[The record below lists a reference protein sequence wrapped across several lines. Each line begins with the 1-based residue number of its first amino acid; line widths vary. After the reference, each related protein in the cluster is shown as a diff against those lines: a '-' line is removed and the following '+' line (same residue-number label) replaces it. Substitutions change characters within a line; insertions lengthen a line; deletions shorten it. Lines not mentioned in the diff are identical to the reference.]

1 MLVTLAH
8 NMTQWSSS
16 ASLGTMSRAD
26 AARNRSLLIEAAAA
40 ELAEHGPHVS
50 IAQIAARA
58 GVAKGT
64 VFNHFVSK
72 EELVA
77 AIFSE
82 QLAALA
88 RTGEALLGHAAPGA
102 ALLEFM
108 TEAAELQA
116 ADRSFC
122 EAVTAM
128 SRAHPAIRAAS
139 DRLAQVTQALTA
151 RARQAGAVRADV
163 TGRDIML
170 LLSTATRT
178 AAPLAS
184 ARPDLWRRYLHLVF
198 DGLRPQTAHQLPVP
212 APSDHDFTAAVTG

>member
-1 MLVTLAH
+1 ML
-8 NMTQWSSS
+8 
-16 ASLGTMSRAD
+16 RAD
-26 AARNRSLLIEAAAA
+26 AARNRSLLIDAAAA
-40 ELAEHGPHVS
+40 ELFEHGPDVS

-64 VFNHFVSK
+64 VFNHFASK

-77 AIFSE
+77 VIFCE

-88 RTGEALLGHAAPGA
+88 DAGEALLGHADPGA

-108 TEAAELQA
+108 TAAAELQA
-116 ADRSFC
+116 SDRSFC
-122 EAVTAM
+122 EAVTAT
-128 SRAHPAIRAAS
+128 SRSHPAIRAAS
-139 DRLAQVTQALTA
+139 DRLAQVAQALTA
-151 RARQAGAVRADV
+151 RARQAGMIRTDI

-178 AAPLAS
+178 AAPLAT

-198 DGLRPQTAHQLPVP
+198 DGLRPEAAHELPVA
-212 APSDHDFTAAVTG
+212 APSDHDFTAAVTD